1 MSAVALDPRWL
12 AALAADGDQPPLRP
26 RLPLRMGPHI
36 IGSVEAD
43 YLEKIGQPASS
54 TLHGL
59 LQKDAAEQG
68 PQWRVS
74 GNGTAALG
82 ALADALL
89 AARVGRVAHH
99 WRGEQLAVCN
109 EFDQQVAT
117 VERGV
122 VRPLGIATRAV
133 HLVGRTVDGRFWVQQ
148 RAASKATHPLCWDT
162 LMGGMVSATD
172 TVDTA
177 LVRETWEEAGIR
189 VAEVTAMRR
198 GGKLTMRKPSGDAAD
213 GGYVVEQV
221 DWFDCVLPDVL
232 VPENQDGE
240 VEKFELLDKRTLVSR
255 LEQNEF
261 TTEAALVLVAAL
273 SLP

>member
-1 MSAVALDPRWL
+1 MSASPFDPQWR
-12 AALAADGDQPPLRP
+12 AALAAEGDQPPLRP

-36 IGSVEAD
+36 IGSVEVD
-43 YLEKIGQPASS
+43 YLEKISQPASS
-54 TLHGL
+54 ALRDL
-59 LQKDAAEQG
+59 LEKETCEQG
-68 PQWRVS
+68 LAWRMS
-74 GNGTAALG
+74 GVGTSALG
-82 ALADALL
+82 QLADALL
-89 AARVGRVAHH
+89 AARAGRVAQH
-99 WRGEQLAVCN
+99 WRTEQLAVCN

-162 LMGGMVSATD
+162 LMGGMVSAAD

-177 LVRETWEEAGIR
+177 LARETWEEAGIR

-213 GGYVVEQV
+213 NGYVVEQV
-221 DWFDCVLPDVL
+221 DWFDCVLPEAM
-232 VPENQDGE
+232 VPVNQDGE
-240 VEKFELLDKRTLVSR
+240 VAQFELLDKRTLVSR

-273 SLP
+273 CLP